1 MGLIN
6 RIVQGLE
13 VTHEPNLTLT
23 EQLITNDDLLPVEP
37 EKRTWR
43 GYNYVAFWMAD
54 MFNINMWVIVSSMI
68 QIGMS
73 WWQAWICVWLGYGIT
88 TPFLVLNA
96 RPGAVFHVTFP
107 IVNRTSFG
115 MFGSLW
121 CVFNRAAMACIWYG
135 VQANIGG
142 SCVLVMLRA
151 MWPSINDLRALHL
164 MFPVYIQLRLG
175 NSKFNASVLW
185 NEHSRFHVLLPL
197 LAHFAAGYLVPCA
210 QGVSE
215 LNPSY
220 ECGHRATFLSR
231 HFFLA
236 IPILMPMASITFLI
250 WCVVKAHGI
259 GPIVHQPSKL
269 HGSKLAWAMVVSSMS
284 CIANKVTLV
293 TNAPDFASR
302 ARTPSAA
309 LYPQLFTF
317 PLTASFVCLIGILV
331 SSSSQAIYGTVIWS
345 PMQLLGNF
353 LNDNPSNATR
363 FGVWFISASFVIA
376 QMGCVKYNVTNISAN
391 SVSAGCDLTALFP
404 RFINFRRGGYIAA
417 AVGLAMC
424 PWNIMKNSNEFTSY
438 LSAYTVFQSSIAG
451 VMVTEYYIIRKGH
464 YNVKDLYNIEKG
476 SWYWYTYGINF
487 RAYTAYIAGILINVV
502 GFAGATGRIVPL
514 AATRIYEL
522 SFFTGFGVSAL
533 VYWALNRAFPV
544 VGAADTFKEIDVSG
558 YEYEAGS
565 STGLEETAIDTKDV
579 GSETASEK

>member
-1 MGLIN
+1 MGLIK
-6 RIVQGLE
+6 RIVQSIE

-68 QIGMS
+68 QLGMS
-73 WWQAWICVWLGYGIT
+73 WWQAWICVWLGYGIA

-135 VQANIGG
+135 VQASIGG

-151 MWPSINDLRALHL
+151 MWPSINDLSNSMPASSGTNTRDYLCFFL
-164 MFPVYIQLRLG
+164 FWLISLPVIWFPVH
-175 NSKFNASVLW
+175 KV
-185 NEHSRFHVLLPL
+185 
-197 LAHFAAGYLVPCA
+197 
-210 QGVSE
+210 
-215 LNPSY
+215 
-220 ECGHRATFLSR
+220 R
-231 HFFLA
+231 HFFLV
-236 IPILMPMASITFLI
+236 IPILMPIASITFLV
-250 WCVVKAHGI
+250 WCIVKAHGI
-259 GPIVHQPSKL
+259 GPIIHQPSKL
-269 HGSKLAWAMVVSSMS
+269 HGSRLGWAMVVSSMS

-309 LYPQLFTF
+309 LYPQLFAF

-331 SSSSQAIYGTVIWS
+331 SSSSQAIYGTAIWS

-363 FGVWFISASFVIA
+363 FGVWFISASFMIA
-376 QMGCVKYNVTNISAN
+376 QIGTNISAN

-417 AVGLAMC
+417 TVGLAMC

-438 LSAYTVFQSSIAG
+438 LSAYTVFQSSVAG
-451 VMVTEYYIIRKGH
+451 VMVTEYYVIRKGH
-464 YNVKDLYNIEKG
+464 YNVKDLYSAKKG

-502 GFAGATGRIVPL
+502 GFAGATGRTVPL
-514 AATRIYEL
+514 AATRIYDL

-533 VYWALNRAFPV
+533 IYWALNLIFPV
-544 VGAADTFKEIDVSG
+544 VGAADKFEEIDVS
-558 YEYEAGS
+558 EYECEVS
-565 STGLEETAIDTKDV
+565 SSRGVEEMDIDMKDV

>member
-6 RIVQGLE
+6 RIVQSLE

-68 QIGMS
+68 QLGMS

-151 MWPSINDLRALHL
+151 MWPSINDLPNSMPASSGTNTRDFMCFFLFWL
-164 MFPVYIQLRLG
+164 ISLPVI
-175 NSKFNASVLW
+175 W
-185 NEHSRFHVLLPL
+185 LPV
-197 LAHFAAGYLVPCA
+197 HKV
-210 QGVSE
+210 
-215 LNPSY
+215 
-220 ECGHRATFLSR
+220 R
-231 HFFLA
+231 HFFLVV
-236 IPILMPMASITFLI
+236 PILMPMASITFLI

-259 GPIVHQPSKL
+259 GPIVHQPSTL
-269 HGSKLAWAMVVSSMS
+269 HGSKLAWGMVVSSMS

-331 SSSSQAIYGTVIWS
+331 SSSSQAIYGRVIWS
-345 PMQLLGNF
+345 PLELLGNF
-353 LNDNPSNATR
+353 LNDNPSNSTR

-376 QMGCVKYNVTNISAN
+376 QVTSTNISAN
-391 SVSAGCDLTALFP
+391 SVSAGCDLTALCP

-417 AVGLAMC
+417 TVGLAMC

-464 YNVKDLYNIEKG
+464 YNVKDLYNTEKG

-502 GFAGATGRIVPL
+502 GFAGATGRVVPL

-533 VYWALNRAFPV
+533 VYWALNRVFPV

-558 YEYEAGS
+558 YEFEAGS
-565 STGLEETAIDTKDV
+565 STGFEEMAIDTKDV